1 MPNPRTWRS
10 SPEVCSVAWRPD
22 GLVATAAGFFSVS
35 NGPGF
40 GFTVTG
46 STVFGSTFFFLF
58 LLRETA
64 VRWEHIREIGGCC
77 LCCVP
82 TVDNKHK
89 HGTGTVSEAHLQ
101 GLSLGFT
108 SRQGREARS
117 GWSTDRQISLC
128 AAGLQRQRGTLY
140 HPNSRA
146 LNTGNHQTITAS
158 WLWWKERVKSDGKIW
173 LRESCDMLE

>member
-1 MPNPRTWRS
+1 M
-10 SPEVCSVAWRPD
+10 AWRPD
-22 GLVATAAGFFSVS
+22 GLVATAAGFSTS

-77 LCCVP
+77 LFCVP

-89 HGTGTVSEAHLQ
+89 YGTGTVSEANLP
-101 GLSLGFT
+101 GSVSVIYKRTGKGGSL
-108 SRQGREARS
+108 
-117 GWSTDRQISLC
+117 
-128 AAGLQRQRGTLY
+128 
-140 HPNSRA
+140 
-146 LNTGNHQTITAS
+146 
-158 WLWWKERVKSDGKIW
+158 RVKHG
-173 LRESCDMLE
+173 